1 MNGSKNIDSNPDPF
15 KKINDSESVDSEKF
29 KKAFRVEK
37 SEETGEKGKR
47 KRPQELSEEEEEV
60 DVSIPVPQGLFKE
73 YMTDKEKGPSILD
86 SGEGSN
92 VHFVTDDANTR
103 DSSNMFISDAEDGME
118 STISVGVSENT
129 PSTPNLSENEPDDNI
144 DDNIDD
150 DRDDPFTLESP
161 SENSQLDLFTN
172 TPVQQ
177 QTQTP
182 SPTPNSEPSTPK
194 KEKVVKQAPVKKV
207 TSTMPAKRE
216 EVKKEATFSTPLE
229 KEEEKKPL
237 PVEIKEPELTKEP
250 HGTIKVE
257 LKEKK
262 GENEEKVN
270 SFSSPE
276 KVSDKDGS
284 FHDKKDDSEKENQ
297 EDTMVQAAV
306 PISSP
311 AGIVALQMSPFANMP
326 SDVFTLFEKMVGL
339 MTIQKENGKSTTT
352 VTLNMAGSVFDKSEL
367 VLEHYDTAP
376 HAYNV
381 QFFGS
386 PESVE
391 KFAKN
396 FSLLNSA
403 INESKL
409 SFSINILP
417 PKLSKNYVNRVNAA
431 SDKGDKDEEND
442 SEKKQK

>member
-1 MNGSKNIDSNPDPF
+1 MNESKNIDSNQDPF
-15 KKINDSESVDSEKF
+15 KKTNDSDSVDSEKF

-47 KRPQELSEEEEEV
+47 KRPQELSEEEDEV

-86 SGEGSN
+86 TDGGSN
-92 VHFVTDDANTR
+92 VHFVTDGAEEKDT
-103 DSSNMFISDAEDGME
+103 SKMFISDPEDE
-118 STISVGVSENT
+118 QRSTISIGVSENT
-129 PSTPNLSENEPDDNI
+129 PSLPNLSENEPDENI
-144 DDNIDD
+144 DDS
-150 DRDDPFTLESP
+150 DDPFPLERTT
-161 SENSQLDLFTN
+161 ENSQLDLFTN
-172 TPVQQ
+172 PPAEQ

-182 SPTPNSEPSTPK
+182 STTSNSEPATPK
-194 KEKVVKQAPVKKV
+194 KEKAIKKAAVKPV
-207 TSTMPAKRE
+207 TSKTPTQKV
-216 EVKKEATFSTPLE
+216 EVKKEATFSTHLEKKEE

-237 PVEIKEPELTKEP
+237 PVQITDPELSKDP
-250 HGTIKVE
+250 NGKIKVE

-262 GENEEKVN
+262 DENEEKVN

-284 FHDKKDDSEKENQ
+284 SHDKKDDSDKDNH
-297 EDTMVQAAV
+297 EDTVIQAAV